1 VGALFLLILE
11 RLVTRSVN
19 VNIWWWIVIQTLIFT
34 VIPLFLIGV
43 YGIKKAEVGLSFGEI
58 REGLKY
64 VLAMLMLAT
73 PFMVYGASLQSF
85 KEYYPLWTPAR
96 DSLFSFII
104 LESAILIMMFNTE
117 FLFRGVLLF
126 SLNRKMTYLN
136 RGRWIAILVH
146 SFVYMLVHIGKPGL
160 EVPYSFFV
168 GIVFGWLALRTRSIL
183 PSFIA
188 HWTSSVLFDIFVIV
202 M

>member
-1 VGALFLLILE
+1 M
-11 RLVTRSVN
+11 
-19 VNIWWWIVIQTLIFT
+19 
-34 VIPLFLIGV
+34 GV
-43 YGIKKAEVGLSFGEI
+43 SGIKIVEVGLTWGDV

-64 VLAMLMLAT
+64 AVVMLVLAL
-73 PFMVYGASLQSF
+73 PFMVYGAGLESF
-85 KEYYPLWTPAR
+85 KDYYPIWAPAR
-96 DSLFSFII
+96 VSVFSFII

-126 SLNRKMTYLN
+126 SLDRKMTDMK
-136 RGRWIAILVH
+136 GGQWIAILIQ

-188 HWTSSVLFDIFVIV
+188 HWTSSVLFDILVI
-202 M
+202 ML